1 MGFAALL
8 KEVRACTLHEKD
20 LPLGPRLAI
29 SMHPGAHIINSYVP
43 GIKVHETGIAW
54 NDPSGERL
62 LDWTL
67 MNGNI
72 FYDAYRIAIM
82 PMGFCCPGRLA
93 RGGNKP
99 PRPKRVPAGHDRVL
113 EELPKLKHTFLVKLY
128 AQAYYLGDLPE
139 KTQASRV
146 KSDGPMVGSSRTGKR
161 GGVTKSTHLS
171 RLALSSQQCCAFFS
185 PLCARQFPGWR
196 CIYLRRKSRDCP
208 PRSKHPALR

>member
-20 LPLGPRLAI
+20 LPLGPRLTI
-29 SMHPGAHIINSYVP
+29 SIHPGAHIINSYVP
-43 GIKVHETGIAW
+43 GNKVHETGIAW

-72 FYDAYRIAIM
+72 FYDAYRIDIM

-93 RGGNKP
+93 RGG
-99 PRPKRVPAGHDRVL
+99 
-113 EELPKLKHTFLVKLY
+113 
-128 AQAYYLGDLPE
+128 
-139 KTQASRV
+139 
-146 KSDGPMVGSSRTGKR
+146 
-161 GGVTKSTHLS
+161 VTKSAHLS
-171 RLALSSQQCCAFFS
+171 RLALSSRQCCAFFS

-208 PRSKHPALR
+208 TRSKRPALR